1 MGASWRG
8 DGGDGLKGW
17 VCGYFSFSKFCAA
30 KASCC
35 WLILTLWCGFP
46 RSSSHLSTHRLRA
59 PPPAPPPSAA
69 RPASWRC
76 WRGCRACS
84 RCMQQGMASTPLR
97 GCRPRCATS
106 ACRCEPQQQLGAE
119 ARLAGSVEQQGAW
132 LRATGSL
139 ASSCMLSVHE
149 QCSSCCLTHAAAAS
163 ASLMRHHLLST
174 KTDHSNPPSATRP
187 PAVGGHLNH
196 QLPDDCVCGA
206 RGLPA
211 GLADALLA
219 APAVPGGRLPRP
231 LHPHLHIGT
240 KSLSGAAAAAW
251 GPLGRRG

>member
-8 DGGDGLKGW
+8 DGGRWTQRLGLRL
-17 VCGYFSFSKFCAA
+17 FFIQQ
-30 KASCC
+30 
-35 WLILTLWCGFP
+35 ILCSQGQLLLADSDPLVRLPSLFLPPSHPPLARPTT
-46 RSSSHLSTHRLRA
+46 RS
-59 PPPAPPPSAA
+59 PPSAA

-240 KSLSGAAAAAW
+240 KSLFGAAAAAW